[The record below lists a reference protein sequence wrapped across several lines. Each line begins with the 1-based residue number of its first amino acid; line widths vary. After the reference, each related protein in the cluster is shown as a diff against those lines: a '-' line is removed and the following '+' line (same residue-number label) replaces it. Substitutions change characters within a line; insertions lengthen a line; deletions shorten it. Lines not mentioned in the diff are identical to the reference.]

1 MEEEVFSEEKA
12 SLHKG
17 CHHVKTER
25 GGIFHIAHKP
35 ETLSQSFLK
44 SLANIEGKS
53 HNFPGLYD
61 SLCNN
66 RRQQGTMARMWSLH
80 LVWVLLGILRNMI
93 WPQFLLLLI
102 GNEKPLFLKGG
113 FCASQMACVNKR
125 YC

>member
-1 MEEEVFSEEKA
+1 MGERVFSEQKA

-25 GGIFHIAHKP
+25 RGVSHAAHKP

-44 SLANIEGKS
+44 SLASFEGKS

-61 SLCNN
+61 SLCNG
-66 RRQQGTMARMWSLH
+66 RQQGTVAKMWRLR
-80 LVWVLLGILRNMI
+80 LAWLLLGSLGNTI

-102 GNEKPLFLKGG
+102 GNKKPLIFKMGFLCIANG
-113 FCASQMACVNKR
+113 MHE
-125 YC
+125 